1 MAQKLNFNWFWTVT
15 VGGVTH
21 SYNTKATA
29 ATEITLTSDVIKN
42 DRRALGNNI
51 TWDAWGFSSDT
62 DAMGAFNFLQI
73 MADTE
78 IKIELAVNKAGGS
91 GVAIVLVPIVLPANR
106 PLILHE
112 DDGIA
117 GYTDDFASGST
128 RQIDRIRVRNESG
141 GTSNVW
147 LFMAG

>member
-21 SYNTKATA
+21 SYNTTDTA

-78 IKIELAVNKAGGS
+78 IKIELAVNKS
-91 GVAIVLVPIVLPANR
+91 GVSFSTSLIPIIQPANR

-112 DDGIA
+112 DDGLA
-117 GYTDDFASGST
+117 GYANDFASGST